1 MRMKIS
7 RVVEIYNAMTALDG
21 RQKIVTTNN
30 QQQVVTEPYAFD
42 GETQLLLAI
51 NKNRLRPHFDL
62 AVELERK
69 VLSEAQAKVQELN
82 SDGLDQKEIERR
94 TQKVNS
100 GLATELQEM
109 RNVEIDVKF
118 KKINISK
125 LKLDENRIPSS
136 EIERIFPML
145 KYEEPLGEEE

>member
-94 TQKVNS
+94 MQKVNS

-118 KKINISK
+118 K
-125 LKLDENRIPSS
+125 
-136 EIERIFPML
+136 
-145 KYEEPLGEEE
+145 